1 MANQDAFG
9 TWLKRQRKSL
19 DLTREALAQRAH
31 CSASTIRRL
40 EAGDLRPSP
49 SLAASL
55 AAALNISPAE
65 QEAFIRFARGDTT
78 ATLPPTP
85 HPANITPHSPAHLPA
100 PLTSFVGRKREVT
113 AVSNLLSEE
122 GVRLLTLS
130 GPPGVGKT
138 RLSIAVASRLAD
150 VSMFGDG
157 IYFVSLAPI
166 SEPHLVISVVAQAL
180 GVREKPGGIYASL
193 KDFLASKRLLLV
205 LDNFEQVT
213 AAAHVVTDWLAAA
226 AGVKVLVTSREL
238 LHVYGEHDFPVP
250 PLPLPDVNDLPT
262 TPTSAFYAR
271 YTAIQLF
278 KERARAARLDFQLT
292 PENTADVAHICTWLD
307 GLPLAIEMAA
317 AQVKWLPPRQILA
330 QLSNRLA
337 TLTNGPRDLSP
348 RQQSLSG
355 AIAWSYTLLSPDQQ
369 WLFDTLGIFI
379 GGCDL
384 AAVEAIIGQW
394 EAADSHRRHS
404 QMLRAN
410 LQSLVEKSLLGY
422 EVTSAGDV
430 RYEMLATLRDY
441 ARQQL
446 QANGRM
452 EAARQAHALYYLRL
466 AQAGS
471 TQLVQ
476 GGDQANWLRR
486 LEREHNNLRA
496 ALTWA
501 TETPNRAPFALEMAQ
516 AMSDFW
522 DTRGYIQEGRQWLE
536 MVLALDNTPSE
547 LRGHLLNDVGWLAR
561 VQGDR
566 EAARAFQEQALSIQ
580 QTIGDETGMSRS
592 LENLAILASS
602 QGDVVQASELLAQ
615 SLIIRRRLGDPVK
628 LLTTLNNLAIV
639 TWQLKDF
646 ARAEAL
652 YRENE
657 ALSRAIQNVKAL
669 SNALHGRGT
678 VHLSRG
684 DYAAALASFQEVLLI
699 RQELGDRPGLV
710 NSLGGA
716 AEALLYLGNALTAIR
731 LMAAAFKLQKA
742 LGKVNSPAA
751 NVEAEAN
758 LALMRAKAGE
768 TAFAQAWIEGEAMS
782 VAEAIASVTRSL

>member
-1 MANQDAFG
+1 M
-9 TWLKRQRKSL
+9 WLKRQRKSL

-49 SLAASL
+49 GLAASL
-55 AAALNISPAE
+55 AAALNISLAE
-65 QEAFIRFARGDTT
+65 QEAFIHFARGGTT
-78 ATLPPTP
+78 AHPSLTP
-85 HPANITPHSPAHLPA
+85 HPANITPHAPVHLPA

-113 AVSNLLSEE
+113 AVSSLLSEE

-150 VSMFGDG
+150 ISMFDDG

-166 SEPHLVISVVAQAL
+166 TEPHLVISAVAQAL
-180 GVREKPGGIYASL
+180 GVREKPGGMYASL
-193 KDFLASKRLLLV
+193 KDFLAPKQLLLV

-213 AAAHVVTDWLAAA
+213 AAAPFVTDWLAAA

-250 PLPLPDVNDLPT
+250 PLPLPNVDDLPT
-262 TPTSAFYAR
+262 TPTISFYTR
-271 YTAIQLF
+271 YAAIQLF

-317 AQVKWLPPRQILA
+317 AQVKWLPARQILA
-330 QLSNRLA
+330 QLSHRLA
-337 TLTNGPRDLSP
+337 TLADGPRDLSP

-369 WLFDTLGIFI
+369 WLFDTLGVFM
-379 GGCDL
+379 GGCDQ
-384 AAVEAIIGQW
+384 AAVEAIVEQW
-394 EAADSHRRHS
+394 EATNGHSRHS

-452 EAARQAHALYYLRL
+452 EAARQAHAHYYLRL
-466 AQAGS
+466 AQSGS

-476 GGDQANWLRR
+476 GGDQAAWLKR

-496 ALTWA
+496 ALSWA
-501 TETPNRAPFALEMAQ
+501 TETANRAPFALEMGQ

-536 MVLALDNTPSE
+536 TVLALDNTPSQ

-580 QTIGDETGMSRS
+580 QTIGDEVGMSRS

-646 ARAEAL
+646 AQAEAL

-657 ALSRAIQNVKAL
+657 ALSRATQNVKAL

-684 DYAAALASFQEVLLI
+684 DYVAALASFQEVLLI

-716 AEALLYLGNALTAIR
+716 AETLLHLGDTLAATR

-758 LALMRAKAGE
+758 LALMRAEAGE

-782 VAEAIASVTRSL
+782 VEEAIASVTRSL